1 MRFTPEEEERLLKKL
16 HLELGSTVRA
26 ALVDDQVVEI
36 CVNDDGFVRV
46 ERLGKGFEVTR
57 ERFTPQR
64 VVGLLKTIA
73 TLRDQSIG
81 RSNPVLESWIPGSG
95 ARIEGVLSSISRHP
109 VFSIRRHSRVIY
121 TLSDFVAQGRM
132 SEAARDALRVAVT
145 ERLNV
150 LVAGGTGTGKTS
162 LVNALLRE
170 MEEQKPE
177 VRCGILEKTREI
189 QSTSPNHF
197 QLETDSYG
205 TDLERLLS
213 VSLRMRPDRIVV
225 GEVRGPEALTLIRA
239 WNTGHPGG
247 VSTLHANSAT
257 GALRRLEQ
265 LASHGASE
273 RTLRGEIGETV
284 GVVAYLER
292 DENGPYVRSV
302 LRVHEHDGDRY
313 VVEDMSRED
322 ALLTPKERAA

>member
-1 MRFTPEEEERLLKKL
+1 VRFTSEEEKRLLQKL
-16 HLELGSTVRA
+16 RLELGPTVWA
-26 ALVDDQVVEI
+26 ALADDRVVEI
-36 CVNDDGFVRV
+36 CVNDDGIVRV
-46 ERLGKGFEVTR
+46 ERLGMGFEVTR
-57 ERFTPQR
+57 ERFAPER

-73 TLRDQSIG
+73 TLQDQSIG

-95 ARIEGVLSSISRHP
+95 ARIEGILPSVSRCP
-109 VFSIRRHSRVIY
+109 VFSIRKHSREVY
-121 TLSDFVAQGRM
+121 TLGDFVAQGRM
-132 SEAARDALRVAVT
+132 SEVARDALRMAVR

-150 LVAGGTGTGKTS
+150 LVAGATGTGKTT

-170 MEEQKPE
+170 MEDQQPQ
-177 VRCGILEKTREI
+177 VRCGILETTREI
-189 QSTSPNHF
+189 QSSSPHHF

-213 VSLRMRPDRIVV
+213 VSLRMRPDRILV

-247 VSTLHANSAT
+247 VSTLHANSAVA
-257 GALRRLEQ
+257 ALRRLEQ

-292 DENGPYVRSV
+292 GQAGPRLHSV
-302 LRVHEHDGDRY
+302 VRVHGHDGERY
-313 VVEDMSRED
+313 VVEDMSGEHSV
-322 ALLTPKERAA
+322 LTPQERAA